1 MSDDDEAGMQVA
13 RAALELPRSIAI
25 AESLTGGAL
34 SARLARLPDA
44 SDWYRGAVVTYAADV
59 KHSVLGAPP
68 GEVVSRV
75 AAVALADGVARLLAA
90 DVSVAVTGVGGPDP
104 QDGEPPGTVWM
115 ALHTSARTTARRFMF
130 TGSPAAVV
138 EQTCDAAL
146 RWLADDLAEES
157 VRTRT

>member
-1 MSDDDEAGMQVA
+1 MPDDDEVGLRIA
-13 RAALELPRSIAI
+13 RAARSLPRSIAI

-44 SDWYRGAVVTYAADV
+44 SEWYRGAVVTYAADV

-75 AAVALADGVARLLAA
+75 AAVALADGVATLLAA
-90 DVSVAVTGVGGPDP
+90 DVSIAVTGVGGPEP

-115 ALHTSARTTARRFMF
+115 ALHAESGTTARCCTF
-130 TGSPAAVV
+130 TGTPEAVV
-138 EQTCDAAL
+138 EQTCEAAV
-146 RWLADDLAEES
+146 RWLADHLDEQS
-157 VRTRT
+157 VRR